1 LVTNK
6 ERQLE
11 EILAPA
17 YTNDH
22 QVFHTDAGDIIS
34 LFAVG
39 VAEEGG
45 ESKIAS
51 SWTVYNEIAKERPD
65 LIETLASDWIFQR

>member
-1 LVTNK
+1 
-6 ERQLE
+6 
-11 EILAPA
+11 LAPA

-34 LFAVG
+34 LFAIG

-51 SWTVYNEIAKERPD
+51 SWTVYNEIAKDRPD
-65 LIETLASDWIFQR
+65 LIDTLANDWVFQG